1 MRTCTIFCTL
11 LLSCFS
17 TLLAQSPFPGQSK
30 ISPGVLTS
38 LNRGETLDLL
48 IIFQEKADISAAQRI
63 SGKTEKARY
72 VHARLQETAER
83 SQARVRRMLRERGA
97 FANSFY
103 LVNAIAV
110 QHADANLVQ
119 TLAALPEIAHIAPDP
134 DVPLPLPAQSGTPAA
149 QRGTVEWGI
158 EKINAPAVW
167 ALGYTGQ
174 GITVA
179 GADTGYD
186 WVHPAIKPHY
196 RGYNNLSGATDHN
209 YNWHDAIHEISP
221 LSGDSIPD
229 PANNPCG
236 VNAPAPCDDN
246 NHGTHTMGT
255 MVGDDGQGNQIG
267 VAPGAQWISCRNME
281 RGNGKPSSYIEC
293 FEWFL
298 APTDLTGQNADPA
311 RAPHVINNS
320 WYCSTGE
327 GCTDMAV
334 DELLRQTVINL
345 RASGVVVVVS
355 NGNSGSQGCSSTF
368 GPPAYFEESFSVGAT
383 ESNDTITGF
392 SSRGPVTIDG
402 SQRLKPNVAAPGAGI
417 RSSVR
422 NGGYSHFWGTSMAGP
437 HVAGL
442 VALVLSARPDLAGDV
457 DLIEDIIEETAVP
470 RFGELDCADNSGQA
484 YPNNSYG
491 YGRVDAL
498 AAVLKALTV
507 TPVRTPNTPAP
518 EVAVFPNP
526 VTDEAVFSIQNHTGA
541 MRVEVFS
548 AGGQRIFATSI
559 TSQPGGIRLAV
570 PLRSA
575 PSGVFFWKIQ
585 TEAAVL
591 SGRIVKQ

>member
-1 MRTCTIFCTL
+1 MRTCVIFTTL
-11 LLSCFS
+11 LFSCF
-17 TLLAQSPFPGQSK
+17 TLLHAQAPFPGQSK
-30 ISPGVLTS
+30 LSAGVPAS
-38 LNRGETLDLL
+38 LSRGETPDLL
-48 IIFQEKADISAAQRI
+48 LIFQEKADISAVHRI

-72 VHARLQETAER
+72 VYARLLETAER
-83 SQARVRRMLRERGA
+83 SQARARRLLRERGA

-110 QHADANLVQ
+110 QRADADLVQ
-119 TLAALPEIAHIAPDP
+119 ALAALPEVAQIVPDP
-134 DVPLPLPAQSGTPAA
+134 DVALALPAQGSIPVA
-149 QRGTVEWGI
+149 QRGIVEWGT

-186 WVHPAIKPHY
+186 WVHPALQPHY
-196 RGYNNLSGATDHN
+196 RGYNNLSGTANHN

-236 VNAPAPCDDN
+236 VNAQAPCDDS

-255 MVGDDGQGNQIG
+255 MVGDDGQDNQIG

-298 APTDLTGQNADPA
+298 APTDLNGQNADPA
-311 RAPHVINNS
+311 RAPHVVNNS
-320 WYCSTGE
+320 WYCSDGE
-327 GCTDMAV
+327 GCTDLGV
-334 DELLRQTVINL
+334 NELLRQAVINL

-355 NGNSGSQGCSSTF
+355 NGNSGAQGCSSTF

-392 SSRGPVTIDG
+392 SSRGPVTID
-402 SQRLKPNVAAPGAGI
+402 SSMRIKPNVVAPGAGI

-442 VALVLSARPDLAGDV
+442 VALVLSARPDLAGEVDV
-457 DLIEDIIEETAVP
+457 LENIIEETAIP
-470 RFGELDCADNSGQA
+470 RFGVLDCADN
-484 YPNNSYG
+484 
-491 YGRVDAL
+491 
-498 AAVLKALTV
+498 
-507 TPVRTPNTPAP
+507 
-518 EVAVFPNP
+518 
-526 VTDEAVFSIQNHTGA
+526 
-541 MRVEVFS
+541 
-548 AGGQRIFATSI
+548 GGQTYPTTPTAT
-559 TSQPGGIRLAV
+559 
-570 PLRSA
+570 
-575 PSGVFFWKIQ
+575 
-585 TEAAVL
+585 AAWTHWL
-591 SGRIVKQ
+591 PC